1 MAADAPGARR
11 VLVTGAAGFVGRA
24 MVAELA
30 ARGWQVTA
38 AVRSLPP
45 EPDRVPGADYL
56 PVGDLFEWCQS
67 PQDLRDFSH
76 IVHAAARVHV
86 MRGGNE
92 AEFARGNAEVTARL
106 AERAAAA
113 GVRRFVFLSSIKVNG
128 EGTAG
133 RPFRHDDPPAPADAY
148 ARSKLAAEQALWR
161 ACARSS
167 LEGVVL
173 RLPLVVGP
181 GARANV
187 ARLVR
192 LVERGVPLPF
202 GSIDNRRS
210 LLSLG
215 NLCDCVALALE
226 HRLAAG
232 RVWLLSDG
240 DDLST
245 PGLVRLI
252 AAALGRPARLW
263 YCPVGLLRALGA
275 VAGRSAEVARLTGS
289 LQVDSEPARRE
300 LGWRPPL
307 TTREGIAA
315 TLAGG
320 SG

>member
-1 MAADAPGARR
+1 MTVDAAGARR

-24 MVAELA
+24 LVAELV

-38 AVRSLPP
+38 AVRSQLP
-45 EPDRVPGADYL
+45 EPDRVPGADYV
-56 PVGDLFEWCQS
+56 PVGDLLEWCQA
-67 PQDLRDFSH
+67 PQDLQGFTH
-76 IVHAAARVHV
+76 VVHAAARVHV
-86 MRGGNE
+86 MHGGNE
-92 AEFARGNAEVTARL
+92 AEFMRGNADVTARL

-128 EGTAG
+128 EATAG
-133 RPFRHDDPPAPADAY
+133 RRYRHDDPPAPADAY
-148 ARSKLAAEQALWR
+148 ARSKLAAERALWQ

-192 LVERGVPLPF
+192 LVEQGLPLPF

-210 LLSLG
+210 LLSLA
-215 NLCDCVALALE
+215 NLCDFVALALE
-226 HRLAAG
+226 HPQAAG
-232 RVWLLSDG
+232 RVWLLADG

-245 PGLVRLI
+245 ADLVRHI
-252 AAALGRPARLW
+252 ATALGRPARLW
-263 YCPVGLLRALGA
+263 SCPEGLLRALGA
-275 VAGRSAEVARLTGS
+275 VTGRSAEVARLTGS

-307 TTREGIAA
+307 TTRGGIAA

-320 SG
+320 SR